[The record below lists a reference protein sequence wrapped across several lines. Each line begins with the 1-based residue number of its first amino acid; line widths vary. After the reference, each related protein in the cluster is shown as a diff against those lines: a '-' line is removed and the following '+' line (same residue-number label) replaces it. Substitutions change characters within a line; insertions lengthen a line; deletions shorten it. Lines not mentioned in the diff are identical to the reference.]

1 MKLLTEELKKQL
13 PALYSQEQNPDPTV
27 ICKFFTP
34 WSSWSWYAYEY
45 SPEEQLFFGK
55 VFSEMCPDGE
65 IGYFSLAEL
74 ESIQGP
80 VGLKIER
87 DLHFKVCKSSEIRQN

>member
-1 MKLLTEELKKQL
+1 MKLMTEELRKAL
-13 PALYSQEQNPDPTV
+13 PALYSQENEADPTV

-34 WSSWSWYAYEY
+34 WSSWTWYAYEY

-65 IGYFSLAEL
+65 LGYFSLQEL

-80 VGLKIER
+80 MGLTIER
-87 DLHFKVCKSSEIRQN
+87 DIHFTPRKLSECKG

>member
-1 MKLLTEELKKQL
+1 MKLLTDELKKQL
-13 PALYSQEQNPDPTV
+13 PPLYSQEQVADPMV

-34 WSSWSWYAYEY
+34 WSSWSWFAYEY

-65 IGYFSLAEL
+65 LGYFALAEL

-80 VGLKIER
+80 MGLTIER
-87 DLHFKVCKSSEIRQN
+87 DIHFTPKKLSECKA

>member
-1 MKLLTEELKKQL
+1 MELMTEELKKQL
-13 PALYSQEQNPDPTV
+13 PPLYSQEQNPDPTV

-34 WSSWSWYAYEY
+34 WSSWTWYAFEY

-65 IGYFSLAEL
+65 IGYFSLVEL
-74 ESIQGP
+74 ESIKGLM
-80 VGLKIER
+80 GLKIER
-87 DLHFKVCKSSEIRQN
+87 DLFFQPKKLSECKG

>member
-1 MKLLTEELKKQL
+1 MKLLTDELKKQL
-13 PALYSQEQNPDPTV
+13 PPLYSQEQVADPMV

-34 WSSWSWYAYEY
+34 WSSWSWFAYEY

-65 IGYFSLAEL
+65 LGYFSLAEL

-80 VGLKIER
+80 MGLTIER
-87 DLHFKVCKSSEIRQN
+87 DIHFTPKKLSECKA